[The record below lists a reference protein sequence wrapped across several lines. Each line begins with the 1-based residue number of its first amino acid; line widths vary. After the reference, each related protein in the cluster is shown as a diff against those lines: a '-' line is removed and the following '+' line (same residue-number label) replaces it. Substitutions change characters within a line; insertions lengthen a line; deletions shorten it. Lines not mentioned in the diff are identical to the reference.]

1 MDDANIKG
9 KLEQQRLNPRL
20 FPFVVCV
27 CVSNRPSVPTL
38 PLLAH
43 PKNSR
48 VSRER
53 EPSQQSNQKGLLKL
67 TFEHNGSSK
76 ALLIIS

>member
-9 KLEQQRLNPRL
+9 KLELQRLNPRL

-27 CVSNRPSVPTL
+27 CVCVSNGPSESRS
-38 PLLAH
+38 
-43 PKNSR
+43 PKNGR
-48 VSRER
+48 AAQRA
-53 EPSQQSNQKGLLKL
+53 QTNQKGLLKL